1 MTTTAI
7 VLFTRDLRVHDQPAL
22 WAACERADRVVPL
35 FVFDRGILGSR
46 YAAPN
51 RVSQL
56 VDAVR
61 DLRSHLKERGSELV
75 VRHGD
80 TLEEVALLA
89 VEVEADELHLS
100 ADVSAHA
107 RRREKALRQLSRE
120 RLGDRLRVIA
130 HDAAVTVVHP
140 GQVTPSGGDHFKV
153 FSPYFRRWADAP
165 WREPLPA
172 PSAVPTPTTLAT
184 GQIPA
189 LSALTDVSRLAS
201 QLPTGGET
209 QARARADWWFG
220 GGQDA
225 ARSWT
230 EEGSGVVTADAARAG
245 AVAAD
250 GGAAGSVAPVDA
262 YDDTRNHL
270 GVDGTSK
277 LSQHLHLGT
286 ISATELAHRV
296 DRRQPGQE
304 AFLQELCWRDFNHQ
318 MLAAR
323 PDLIHADIRTKH
335 DRWVD
340 DEDAVAAWKAGRT
353 GYPVVDAAMRQLVTE
368 GWMHNRARMIVA
380 SFLTKHLYVDW
391 RVGAWHFMDHLIDG
405 DLANNFGQWQW
416 TAGTGTDSRP
426 NRMFNPVTQS
436 KRYDPDGVYL
446 RHHLPE
452 LAHLD
457 AASIH
462 APWEAANTLLAATGD
477 YPPPLVDHREAR
489 ERFLAARGA

>member
-22 WAACERADRVVPL
+22 WAACRGADRVVPL
-35 FVFDRGILGSR
+35 FVFDRDILASR

-61 DLRSHLKERGSELV
+61 DLRSNLKARGGGLV

-80 TLEEVALLA
+80 TVEEVAQLA
-89 VEVEADELHLS
+89 VEVQADELHLS
-100 ADVSAHA
+100 ADSSAHA
-107 RRREKALRQLSRE
+107 RRRETALRELAYG
-120 RLGDRLRVIA
+120 RLDGRLRVIA

-140 GQVTPSGGDHFKV
+140 GEVRPSGGDHFKV
-153 FSPYFRRWADAP
+153 FSPYFRRWVDAP

-172 PSAVPTPTTLAT
+172 PTAVPTPTTVAT
-184 GQIPA
+184 GTIPA
-189 LSALTDVSRLAS
+189 LADLTGVDRLAPE
-201 QLPTGGET
+201 LPTGGET
-209 QARARADWWFG
+209 AARERAEWWFG
-220 GGQDA
+220 G
-225 ARSWT
+225 
-230 EEGSGVVTADAARAG
+230 
-245 AVAAD
+245 
-250 GGAAGSVAPVDA
+250 PVDA

-277 LSQHLHLGT
+277 LSHHLHLGT

-304 AFLQELCWRDFNHQ
+304 TFLQELCWRDFNHQ

-323 PDLIHADIRTKH
+323 PDLVHTDIRTKH
-335 DRWVD
+335 DRRVD
-340 DEDAVAAWKAGRT
+340 DDDAVEAWKAGRT
-353 GYPVVDAAMRQLVTE
+353 GYPVVDAAMRQLTTE

-391 RVGAWHFMDHLIDG
+391 RVGAWHFMDHLVDG
-405 DLANNFGQWQW
+405 DIANNFGQWQW

-436 KRYDPDGVYL
+436 RRYDPDGVYL
-446 RHHLPE
+446 RRYLPE

-457 AASIH
+457 DATIH
-462 APWEAANTLLAATGD
+462 APWEAADTLLGDTGE

>member
-22 WAACERADRVVPL
+22 SAACARADRVVPL

-51 RVSQL
+51 RISQL

-61 DLRSHLKERGSELV
+61 DLRSQLKQRGGELV

-80 TLEEVALLA
+80 TIEHTAQLVA
-89 VEVEADELHLS
+89 EVEADELHLS

-107 RRREKALRQLSRE
+107 RRREE
-120 RLGDRLRVIA
+120 RLRELSQERFGDRLRVTA
-130 HDAAVTVVHP
+130 HPAAVTVVHP
-140 GQVTPSGGDHFKV
+140 GAVTPSGGDHFKV
-153 FSPYFRRWADAP
+153 FSPYFRRWVAAT
-165 WREPLPA
+165 WREPLAAPA
-172 PSAVPTPTTLAT
+172 AVPTPGSVAT
-184 GQIPA
+184 GPIPA
-189 LSALTDVSRLAS
+189 LGALTDTDRLAP
-201 QLPTGGET
+201 QLPVGGET
-209 QARARADWWFG
+209 AARERAAWWF
-220 GGQDA
+220 D
-225 ARSWT
+225 
-230 EEGSGVVTADAARAG
+230 G
-245 AVAAD
+245 ATSD
-250 GGAAGSVAPVDA
+250 GVAPVDA
-262 YDDTRNHL
+262 YDESRNHL

-277 LSQHLHLGT
+277 LSHHLHLGT

-296 DRRQPGQE
+296 DRRRPGQE

-323 PDLIHADIRTKH
+323 PDLVHADIRTRH
-335 DRWVD
+335 DQWVD
-340 DEDAVAAWKAGRT
+340 DDDAVRAWKAGRT
-353 GYPVVDAAMRQLVTE
+353 GYPVVDAAMRQLTTE

-391 RVGAWHFMDHLIDG
+391 RVGAWHFMDHLVDG

-436 KRYDPDGVYL
+436 QRYDPQGVYL
-446 RHHLPE
+446 RRYLPE

-457 AASIH
+457 DATIH
-462 APWEAANTLLAATGD
+462 APWEAADTLLGDTGD

>member
-1 MTTTAI
+1 MGDQDHEGDTMTTTAI
-7 VLFTRDLRVHDQPAL
+7 VLYTRDLRVHDQPAL
-22 WAACERADRVVPL
+22 WAACERADRVVPV
-35 FVFDRGILGSR
+35 FVFDRAILRSR

-61 DLRSHLKERGSELV
+61 DLRSNLKAHGGELV

-80 TLEEVALLA
+80 TSEEVAQLA

-107 RRREKALRQLSRE
+107 RRREEALRQLARDH
-120 RLGDRLRVIA
+120 LGDRLRVIV
-130 HDAAVTVVHP
+130 HDAAVTVVQP
-140 GQVTPSGGDHFKV
+140 GAVSPSGGDHFKV
-153 FSPYFRRWADAP
+153 FSPYFRRWAEAA

-172 PSAVPTPTTLAT
+172 PSSVPTPTTVAT
-184 GQIPA
+184 GRIPA
-189 LSALTDVSRLAS
+189 LDDLTDPGRLAPE
-201 QLPTGGET
+201 LPVAGET
-209 QARARADWWFG
+209 AARQRVEWWF
-220 GGQDA
+220 
-225 ARSWT
+225 
-230 EEGSGVVTADAARAG
+230 EG
-245 AVAAD
+245 
-250 GGAAGSVAPVDA
+250 PVDA

-270 GVDGTSK
+270 GADGTSK
-277 LSQHLHLGT
+277 LSHHLHLGT
-286 ISATELAHRV
+286 VSATELAQRV
-296 DRRQPGQE
+296 DRRSAGQE

-323 PDLIHADIRTKH
+323 PDLVHTDIRTRH

-353 GYPVVDAAMRQLVTE
+353 GYPVVDAAMRQLTTE

-436 KRYDPDGVYL
+436 RRYDPDAVYL
-446 RHHLPE
+446 RRYLPE
-452 LAHLD
+452 LADLD
-457 AASIH
+457 DATIH
-462 APWEAANTLLAATGD
+462 APWEAADTLLGGSGD

>member
-35 FVFDRGILGSR
+35 FVFDRGILSSR

-61 DLRSHLKERGSELV
+61 DLRSHLAERGGELV

-80 TLEEVALLA
+80 TLEEVARLA

-107 RRREKALRQLSRE
+107 RRREEALRQLSGD

-130 HDAAVTVVHP
+130 HDAAVTVVQP

-153 FSPYFRRWADAP
+153 FSPYFRRWADAQ
-165 WREPLPA
+165 WRAPLPA
-172 PSAVPTPTTLAT
+172 PTAVPTPTTVAT

-189 LSALTDVSRLAS
+189 LRELTDVDRLAS

-209 QARARADWWFG
+209 QARERASWWF
-220 GGQDA
+220 D
-225 ARSWT
+225 
-230 EEGSGVVTADAARAG
+230 GVAPG
-245 AVAAD
+245 A
-250 GGAAGSVAPVDA
+250 VAPVDA

-277 LSQHLHLGT
+277 LSHHLHLGT

-296 DRRQPGQE
+296 ERQQPGQE

-335 DRWVD
+335 DRWDD
-340 DEDAVAAWKAGRT
+340 DEDAVAAWKHGRT

-436 KRYDPDGVYL
+436 RRYDPQAVYL
-446 RHHLPE
+446 RRYLPE
-452 LAHLD
+452 LANLD
-457 AASIH
+457 DATIH
-462 APWEAANTLLAATGD
+462 APWEAADTLLGATGD